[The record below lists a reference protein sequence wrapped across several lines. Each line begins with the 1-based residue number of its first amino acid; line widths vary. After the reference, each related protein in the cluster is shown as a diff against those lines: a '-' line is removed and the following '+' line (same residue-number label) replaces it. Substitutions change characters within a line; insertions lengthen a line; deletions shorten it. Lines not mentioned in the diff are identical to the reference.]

1 MKSWKSWKKS
11 QNLVGKVEKQCIIRV
26 EMSILNKDKAINNG
40 ALFENVVAQELLAK
54 GFKEHYF
61 NSKKQ
66 GKRCICL
73 AI

>member
-1 MKSWKSWKKS
+1 
-11 QNLVGKVEKQCIIRV
+11 
-26 EMSILNKDKAINNG
+26 MSILNKDKAINNG
-40 ALFENVVAQELLAK
+40 ALFENVVAQELLVK

>member
-1 MKSWKSWKKS
+1 MK
-11 QNLVGKVEKQCIIRV
+11 KQCIIRV
-26 EMSILNKDKAINNG
+26 KMSILNKDKAINNG

-54 GFKEHYF
+54 GFQEHYF

-73 AI
+73 SI

>member
-1 MKSWKSWKKS
+1 
-11 QNLVGKVEKQCIIRV
+11 
-26 EMSILNKDKAINNG
+26 MSILNKDKAING

-61 NSKKQ
+61 NSKEQ

-73 AI
+73 SI

>member
-1 MKSWKSWKKS
+1 M
-11 QNLVGKVEKQCIIRV
+11 

-61 NSKKQ
+61 NSKEQ

-73 AI
+73 SI

>member
-1 MKSWKSWKKS
+1 
-11 QNLVGKVEKQCIIRV
+11 
-26 EMSILNKDKAINNG
+26 MSILNKDKATKNG

-66 GKRCICL
+66 GERCICL
-73 AI
+73 SI

>member
-1 MKSWKSWKKS
+1 
-11 QNLVGKVEKQCIIRV
+11 
-26 EMSILNKDKAINNG
+26 MSILNKDKATNNG

-66 GKRCICL
+66 GERSICL
-73 AI
+73 SI

>member
-1 MKSWKSWKKS
+1 
-11 QNLVGKVEKQCIIRV
+11 
-26 EMSILNKDKAINNG
+26 MSILNKDKAIING

-54 GFKEHYF
+54 GFQEHYF

-73 AI
+73 SI

>member
-54 GFKEHYF
+54 GFQEHYF

-66 GKRCICL
+66 GERCICL
-73 AI
+73 SI